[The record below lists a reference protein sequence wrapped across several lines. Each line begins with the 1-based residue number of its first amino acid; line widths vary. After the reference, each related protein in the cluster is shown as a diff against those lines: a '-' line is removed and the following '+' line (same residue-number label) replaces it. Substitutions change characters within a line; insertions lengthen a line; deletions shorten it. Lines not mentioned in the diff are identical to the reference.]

1 MTPAPRRATAQELE
15 LTISSLAGGGDG
27 VARAQGGRVCF
38 VPFGA
43 PGDRVRV
50 RVVEEHARFAR
61 AEIVELL
68 APGPS
73 RTRPECPVFG
83 VCGGCTWQH
92 LEYSAQLH
100 AKREILRGALER
112 VGHLALPGPIELTPC
127 PAPYRYRART
137 RVLAQGDQLGYR
149 RRRSHALCATRR
161 CPILVPELD
170 AALERLGESAPDPG
184 EWELASGEA
193 GEVRVERLGSLSP
206 HSATDDELAISVG
219 DERLHFSA
227 GVFVQSNR
235 WLRDA
240 LAAAVLEAAG
250 RGRLAIELFAGAG
263 FLTLGLARR
272 FDRIVAVEA
281 DATSLADLVRN
292 ARGAGLH
299 NVEARCEAAER
310 AAAKGFGV
318 VPDTVVLDPPR
329 KGLARDGAAALSAL
343 AATRVVYLS
352 CDPATLARDLR
363 GLCTGGYAL
372 QQVRGFD
379 LFPQT
384 AHVEALATL
393 VRRGE
398 GSERS

>member
-1 MTPAPRRATAQELE
+1 VTPAPRHATAQQLD

-27 VARAQGGRVCF
+27 VARAPGGRVCF
-38 VPFGA
+38 VPFSA
-43 PGDRVRV
+43 PGDHVRV
-50 RVVEEHARFAR
+50 HVVEEHARFVR

-68 APGPS
+68 AAGPG
-73 RTRPECPVFG
+73 RTEPECPVFG

-92 LEYSAQLH
+92 LEYNAQLQ
-100 AKREILRGALER
+100 AKREILRSALER
-112 VGHLALPGPIELTPC
+112 VGQLALPGPIELTPC

-137 RVLAQGDQLGYR
+137 RVLAQGGQVGYR
-149 RRRSHALCATRR
+149 RRRSHVLCATRR

-170 AALERLGESAPDPG
+170 AALQRLGESGPDPG

-193 GEVRVERLGSLSP
+193 GAVRVERLGARGSGDP
-206 HSATDDELAISVG
+206 TGELAISVG
-219 DERLHFSA
+219 DDRLHFSA

-263 FLTLGLARR
+263 FLTLGLAHR
-272 FDRIVAVEA
+272 FDRVVAVEA

-292 ARGAGLH
+292 ARRAGLH
-299 NVEARCEAAER
+299 NIEARCAVAER
-310 AAAKGFGV
+310 ATAEGFGV

-329 KGLARDGAAALSAL
+329 KGLAREGAEALCAL
-343 AATRVVYLS
+343 AASRLVYLS

-363 GLCTGGYAL
+363 GLCAGGYTV

-393 VRRGE
+393 VRRGG
-398 GSERS
+398 GSGRS